1 MADNNNHSNSNHL
14 AGSANLSN
22 SAGPIN
28 HYPAWRYVLILLVL
42 VLAVIYALPNYFSES
57 PAVQVSAKSGSVM
70 TQALISQV
78 ETALDAEHVSYQSV
92 SSSQYAVSLHFLDT
106 ETQMKAQEIILA
118 TLGDSYVVA
127 LNLEPNTPSWLESLG
142 ATPMKY
148 GLDLRGGMYF
158 LLSID
163 MGSVLSNQLDNMA
176 AGFRQDLRE
185 NDIRYSNVQV
195 LKAGLNNGLNN
206 SQGVL
211 ISFRDPLVLKTA
223 QDYLS
228 AHSNFNSGASGSSGG
243 SAGNFQIQKYSDQ
256 QLLVTINPQELQQL
270 QENAVQQT
278 IQVMRN
284 RVNGLGVGDATVSQ
298 QGVDRVVIELPGLQ
312 DAARANQII
321 GGTATLRVMMVNEGA
336 DIPSALAGNIP
347 IGSSLYYGS
356 DHLGHQPY
364 VLYNPVLLTGKSFVG
379 ASLGYDSQTSLP
391 VVDVNLS
398 GPEVDYFSQVTASNV
413 GHLMAIVLIQPTMS
427 VKIQNGVPITTTT
440 TTSQIISV
448 ATVESRLSN
457 NFQIQGLGNARNA
470 QLLAMTI
477 RAGALPAPVQIIE
490 ERLIG
495 PTLGAENIHR
505 GSLSVLVALILVMIF
520 MAIYYR
526 LMGLVANFALVLN
539 LILIIAIMSIIPG
552 ATLTLPGIAGI
563 VLNLGMAIDANV
575 LIFERIREEIRG
587 GVGVQA
593 AIDAGYAR
601 AFSTIID
608 ANVTTLIVAVILYA
622 VGTGPVKGFA
632 VTLIIGIFCSMFTAI
647 MVTRGIVNKLW
658 GGRAVK
664 KISIGI

>member
-1 MADNNNHSNSNHL
+1 MAEMGDASSSHL
-14 AGSANLSN
+14 KLQPLNY
-22 SAGPIN
+22 
-28 HYPAWRYVLILLVL
+28 YPAWRYVLIFVVI

-70 TQALISQV
+70 TEAITDQV
-78 ETALDAEHVSYQSV
+78 KTALDSAKLNYNSV
-92 SSSQYAVSLHFLDT
+92 SQTQYALSVHFADT
-106 ETQMKAQEIILA
+106 QAQMKAQEIILA

-127 LNLEPNTPSWLESLG
+127 LNLEPNTPAWLQALG
-142 ATPMKY
+142 ANPMKY

-158 LLSID
+158 LLDID
-163 MGSVLSNQLDNMA
+163 IDSVLKNQLDNMA
-176 AGFRQDLRE
+176 ASFRQDLRE
-185 NDIRYSNVQV
+185 NDIRYAGIQV
-195 LKAGLNNGLNN
+195 LNN
-206 SQGVL
+206 SNPSTVAQNVLKGVL
-211 ISFRDPLVLKTA
+211 ISFRDSAVLKVG
-223 QDYLS
+223 QDYLL
-228 AHSNFNSGASGSSGG
+228 AHSNSSGSIG
-243 SAGNFQIQKYSDQ
+243 SYQVQKYSDQ
-256 QLLVTINPQELQQL
+256 QLLVTMDPQELQQI
-270 QENAVQQT
+270 QETAVQQT

-298 QGVDRVVIELPGLQ
+298 QGKDRIVIELPGLE

-321 GGTATLRVMMVNEGA
+321 GGTATLKVMMVNESA
-336 DIPSALAGNIP
+336 DLTSALAGHVP
-347 IGSSLYYGS
+347 IGSSIYYGS

-364 VLYNPVLLTGKSFVG
+364 VLYNPTILTGKSFVG
-379 ASLGYDSQTSLP
+379 ADLSYDSQTSLP

-398 GPEVDYFSQVTASNV
+398 GPEVSYFSQVTANNV
-413 GHLMAIVLIQPTMS
+413 GHLMAIVLVQPKMTVSIQ
-427 VKIQNGVPITTTT
+427 KGVPVTTT
-440 TTSQIISV
+440 TTSSEIISV

-457 NFQIQGLGNARNA
+457 NFQIQGIGSARSA

-477 RAGALPAPVQIIE
+477 RAGALPAPVQIME

-495 PTLGAENIHR
+495 PTLGAANIHR
-505 GSLSVLVALILVMIF
+505 GAVSVLVALILVMIF

-526 LMGLVANFALVLN
+526 AMGFIANTALVLN
-539 LILIIAIMSIIPG
+539 LILIIAIMSVIPG

-563 VLNLGMAIDANV
+563 VLNLGMAIDSNV

-587 GVGVQA
+587 GVGIQP

-622 VGTGPVKGFA
+622 VGTGAVKGFA

-647 MVTRGIVNKLW
+647 LVTRALVNKLW
-658 GGRAVK
+658 GSSAIK
-664 KISIGI
+664 KLSIGI